1 MWATWCGVSAPGAEG
16 WPIRPGLTAL
26 PAGPVV
32 LILPVRPQRSD
43 WQLAWAGVLVCLAG
57 CTGCGSLPTIVPDL
71 ALKRGTVVP
80 MQGARGPLSAAQSQA
95 VLARLAR
102 DSPETSIFDRHL
114 ALEQAIVGS
123 PLTTGN
129 RVLLLQDGPAT
140 YRAMLAA
147 IAGARDHINMET
159 YILEDDAVGQHFA
172 QVLID
177 KQRQGVQ
184 VNLMVDSVGTIGTP
198 AAFFQRL
205 IDNGVQVLEF
215 NPINPLA
222 ARADW
227 ALNQRDHRK
236 LLVVD
241 GRIAFLGGINISSV
255 YSGSS
260 FGGSHGSSH
269 GGSKGR
275 SQGGKFGGNFSGSA
289 GGASGGVSGGASGLA
304 GRPVANVQPPALAA
318 SGPAP
323 ADSAAEPA
331 EVDLD
336 SLAWR
341 DTDLQL
347 QGPAVGELQ
356 KLFLAAWAQQLGP
369 TLAAK
374 DYFPA
379 PQTVGQ
385 QVVRVVG
392 SSPEEPFSQI
402 YATLLSAIGSAETS
416 VNITNAYFAPDPQL
430 LAALQTAARRGV
442 RVTLILPGRTD
453 SGLVFH
459 VGRGY
464 YTELLQAGVRIFERR
479 GVILHA
485 KTALIDGVWATVGS
499 TNLDWRSFLHN
510 HELNAVVLGADFG
523 VQVQAM
529 FDRDL
534 GASDEVLLPVWNK
547 RPLTLRA
554 KELLARIWAYWL

>member
-1 MWATWCGVSAPGAEG
+1 MPGGEQRS
-16 WPIRPGLTAL
+16 IRPRRT
-26 PAGPVV
+26 AGPARQVS
-32 LILPVRPQRSD
+32 LTLPLQPQRSD
-43 WQLAWAGVLVCLAG
+43 WNLAWTGALVCLVG
-57 CTGCGSLPTIVPDL
+57 CNGCSSLPTIVPDM

-95 VLARLAR
+95 VLTKLAR

-172 QVLID
+172 QVLIN
-177 KQRQGVQ
+177 KRRQGVR

-198 AAFFQRL
+198 KAFFQRL

-260 FGGSHGSSH
+260 FGGSHRGA
-269 GGSKGR
+269 R
-275 SQGGKFGGNFSGSA
+275 SGSFGDRA
-289 GGASGGVSGGASGLA
+289 GGASGRAS
-304 GRPVANVQPPALAA
+304 VAASRQSTPARPPALAA
-318 SGPAP
+318 SGPAS
-323 ADSAAEPA
+323 ADGAAGAA
-331 EVDLD
+331 EVDVD

-341 DTDLQL
+341 DTDLQV
-347 QGPAVGELQ
+347 QGPAVSELQ
-356 KLFLAAWAQQLGP
+356 KLFLVAWAQQQGP
-369 TLAAK
+369 ALAAEA
-374 DYFPA
+374 YLPA
-379 PQTVGQ
+379 PQAVGQ
-385 QVVRVVG
+385 QVVRVIG
-392 SSPEEPFSQI
+392 SSPDEPFSQI

-430 LAALQTAARRGV
+430 LAALQAAARRGV
-442 RVTLILPGRTD
+442 RVTLILPGTTD

-534 GASDEVLLPVWNK
+534 AASNEVLLPVWQQ
-547 RPLTLRA
+547 RPLTLRV
-554 KELLARIWAYWL
+554 KEMLARVWAYWL